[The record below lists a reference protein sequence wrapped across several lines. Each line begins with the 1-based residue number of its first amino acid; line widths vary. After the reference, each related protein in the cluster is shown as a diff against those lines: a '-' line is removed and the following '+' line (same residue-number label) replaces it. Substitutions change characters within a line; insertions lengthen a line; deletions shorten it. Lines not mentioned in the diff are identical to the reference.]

1 MPLAVNHQG
10 QFRDALRQIEL
21 SVLMNLGERQALP
34 SSVAIMNDTPCW
46 TIAIGIGA
54 GSDLRKPLGIAVVGD
69 AFLRSYALKRLKLKR
84 VNRMPND

>member
-1 MPLAVNHQG
+1 MTTRAAIFG
-10 QFRDALRQIEL
+10 T
-21 SVLMNLGERQALP
+21 LP
-34 SSVAIMNDTPCW
+34 
-46 TIAIGIGA
+46 IAIGIGA